1 MFSNQ
6 TEKSV
11 DTFVPPFIP
20 NILSPGSAGM
30 GAAGGGGGGGGA
42 RGQSGHP
49 DTQGDVRADSQSVSL
64 CIVSKCTYRVSLKK
78 AGFFLELVLSCLELE
93 QLFQLDLK
101 RI

>member
-49 DTQGDVRADSQSVSL
+49 DTQGDVREESVSQSVY
-64 CIVSKCTYRVSLKK
+64 CEQVYVQRVSKKK
-78 AGFFLELVLSCLELE
+78 WDFCS
-93 QLFQLDLK
+93 
-101 RI
+101 